1 MTRHRRHRTHLPERF
16 LLAEPEDNL
25 IAAVIRQAWCDAFA
39 GRVKDFYAEKHR
51 DDDKRNARRMFEADE
66 TDEWRLSLRDL
77 AQAIQIDDK
86 SLVIGYS
93 RYKAR
98 VLAGKKKV
106 RAGVAFD
113 LLLKTLANGGR
124 LK

>member
-1 MTRHRRHRTHLPERF
+1 MTKHRRHRTHLPERF

-98 VLAGKKKV
+98 VLSGKKKSKS
-106 RAGVAFD
+106 R
-113 LLLKTLANGGR
+113 GR
-124 LK
+124 FRPVIKNTRKRR

>member
-93 RYKAR
+93 RYKAQ
-98 VLAGKKKV
+98 VLSGKKKSKS
-106 RAGVAFD
+106 R
-113 LLLKTLANGGR
+113 GR
-124 LK
+124 FQPAIKNTRKRR